1 MRSIRG
7 PSAVR
12 QETWDTSNRRLR
24 SAPLYPAVDHI
35 QCGTKERG
43 HQIVCYALNDV
54 KGHVPFD
61 CFEALKRTEPWKE
74 LMRQWSSLA
83 ENDPHHREGFKRL
96 IFPNGNRRKK

>member
-1 MRSIRG
+1 MH
-7 PSAVR
+7 
-12 QETWDTSNRRLR
+12 
-24 SAPLYPAVDHI
+24 PLYPAVDHI

-54 KGHVPFD
+54 KDHVPFD